1 MSGELKLAIQSHGPF
16 VREFAAWPFR
26 APSYTCRVPQIPR
39 ETVEQ
44 ILTATDIVDLIGSYI
59 PVRRAGTRFQALC
72 PFHNEKTPSFS
83 IDPAKQFFHCFG
95 CKKSGDA
102 ISFVREYEG
111 LPFGD
116 AVRKLGER
124 AGIAVVEQELDPKEE
139 ADRRRRGQ
147 LLDLHR
153 KLTAYYHELLLNTPE
168 ARHARDYLKSRDFT
182 RETAERWKIGWAPPK
197 EMFVAWAK
205 AEGLRGRDLA
215 DAGILKMSERGS
227 AYFYFRNR
235 LMFPISNDYGD
246 VIGFSGRQL
255 EENAREGK
263 YVNTP
268 ETRLFKKSNVLF
280 GLDKARKG
288 ILDEKSVL
296 ICEGQIDAIVCQE
309 RGIPN
314 AIAPLGTAF
323 PEPHA
328 RTLRRYTKTAILC
341 YDSDTAGNKAAE
353 SAFKALASEGLAVKV
368 VAMPKGEDPDSFIRQ
383 HGIEAFRGLLEKAGS
398 FLDFKLELAA
408 ASSNLGDPIEK
419 ARFIEECA
427 GHLAMIRDDVSREAL
442 VQHLA
447 TRLRIGAPDVQAAV
461 VQAKKAARFPQR
473 RNQQGGRP
481 EESPQVARPAALD
494 RRIGTLCSLALGST
508 AVRDWLGEQFESIHE
523 LASHLDGVTILQAIL
538 TGRPDPESPAS
549 VNTFLAGLPED
560 QQLALHTEPSFSD
573 PLPEDPVACAELTLS
588 DASALAL
595 EKQDAEIKARLGAPD
610 LPLEEQLALLN
621 RAKEIAGLLSGLSSR
636 AVRNDRFA
644 PNTRRANR
652 RDPREFKDFRRERN
666 S

>member
-1 MSGELKLAIQSHGPF
+1 M
-16 VREFAAWPFR
+16 
-26 APSYTCRVPQIPR
+26 PQISR

-44 ILTATDIVDLIGSYI
+44 ILTATDIVDLISSYI

-83 IDPAKQFFHCFG
+83 IDPVKQFFHCFG

-124 AGIAVVEQELDPKEE
+124 AGIAVVEQALDPKEE
-139 ADRRRRGQ
+139 ADRRRRGA

-153 KLTAYYHELLLNTPE
+153 KLTAYYHDLLLRAPE
-168 ARHARDYLKSRDFT
+168 AQHARDYLKGRDFT

-197 EMFVAWAK
+197 EMFISWAK
-205 AEGLRGRDLA
+205 NEGLRGRDLA
-215 DAGILKMSERGS
+215 EAGILKKTERGS
-227 AYFYFRNR
+227 TYFYFRNR
-235 LMFPISNDYGD
+235 LMFPIANDYGD

-255 EENAREGK
+255 EENPREGK

-353 SAFKALASEGLAVKV
+353 SAFKALAGEGLAVKV
-368 VAMPKGEDPDSFIRQ
+368 VAMPKGDDPDSFIRR
-383 HGIEAFRGLLEKAGS
+383 HGIDAFRGLLEKAGS
-398 FLDFKLELAA
+398 FIDFKFELAA
-408 ASSNLGDPIEK
+408 ATTNLGDPIEK
-419 ARFIEECA
+419 ARFIEGCA
-427 GHLAMIRDDVSREAL
+427 DHLAVIKDDVSREAL

-461 VQAKKAARFPQR
+461 ARAKKAARFPQR
-473 RNQQGGRP
+473 RSYGDPQAEKP
-481 EESPQVARPAALD
+481 EVVPPAPLD
-494 RRIGTLCSLALGST
+494 RRIGTLCSLALGSA
-508 AVRDWLGEQFESIHE
+508 AVRDWLGEQFETLHE
-523 LASHLDGVTILQAIL
+523 LADHLDGVPILQAIL

-549 VNTFLAGLPED
+549 VNTFLAGLPEE
-560 QQLALHTEPSFSD
+560 QQLALRAEPSFSD
-573 PLPEDPVACAELTLS
+573 PLPEDPVAAAELTLA

-595 EKQDAEIKARLGAPD
+595 EKEDAEIKAALGAPN
-610 LPLEEQLALLN
+610 LALAEQLALLK
-621 RAKEIAGLLSGLSSR
+621 RAKEIEELMRGMSGR
-636 AVRNDRFA
+636 ALTNDRFA
-644 PNTRRANR
+644 PNARRPKR
-652 RDPREFKDFRRERN
+652 WDPRDSKDFRDKRKP
-666 S
+666 

>member
-1 MSGELKLAIQSHGPF
+1 
-16 VREFAAWPFR
+16 
-26 APSYTCRVPQIPR
+26 VPQISR

-44 ILTATDIVDLIGSYI
+44 ILAATDIVDLIGSYI
-59 PVRRAGTRFQALC
+59 PVRRAGVRFTALC
-72 PFHNEKTPSFS
+72 PFHQEKTPSFS
-83 IDPAKQFFHCFG
+83 IDPVRQFFHCFG

-124 AGIAVVEQELDPKEE
+124 AGIAVVEAELDPKEE

-153 KLTAYYHELLLNTPE
+153 KLTAYYHELLLNAPE
-168 ARHARDYLKSRDFT
+168 AQHARDYLKSRGFN

-197 EMFVAWAK
+197 EMFIAWAK
-205 AEGLRGRDLA
+205 EQGLRGRDLA
-215 DAGILKMSERGS
+215 DAGILKKSERGGS
-227 AYFYFRNR
+227 YFYFRDR

-255 EENAREGK
+255 EENPREGK

-288 ILDEKSVL
+288 ILDEKAVL

-309 RGIPN
+309 RGFPH

-353 SAFKALASEGLAVKV
+353 SAFKALATEGLAVKV
-368 VAMPKGEDPDSFIRQ
+368 VAMPKGEDPDSFIRKN
-383 HGIEAFRGLLEKAGS
+383 GVEAFRGLLEKAGS
-398 FLDFKLELAA
+398 FIDFKFELAA
-408 ASSNLGDPIEK
+408 STTNLGDPIDK

-427 GHLAMIRDDVSREAL
+427 GHLAVIRDDVSREAL
-442 VQHLA
+442 LQHLA

-461 VQAKKAARFPQR
+461 VQAKKAAKHPGR
-473 RNQQGGRP
+473 RIFDDPKAEKPRVIQ
-481 EESPQVARPAALD
+481 PAPLD
-494 RRIGTLCSLALGST
+494 RRIGTLCSLALGSA
-508 AVRDWLGEQFESIHE
+508 AVQEWLGEQFETIHE
-523 LASHLDGVTILQAIL
+523 LAAHLDGVAILQAVL
-538 TGRPDPESPAS
+538 TGRPDAESPAS
-549 VNTFLAGLPED
+549 VNSFLGGLPEE
-560 QQLALHTEPSFSD
+560 QQLALRTEPSFSD
-573 PLPEDPVACAELTLS
+573 PLPDDPVVTAEQTLS

-610 LPLEEQLALLN
+610 LPMEEQLALLR
-621 RAKEIAGLLSGLSSR
+621 RAKEIADLLSGLPGR

-644 PNTRRANR
+644 PNTRRAPR
-652 RDPREFKDFRRERN
+652 RDPRDFNDFRRERKP
-666 S
+666 

>member
-1 MSGELKLAIQSHGPF
+1 M
-16 VREFAAWPFR
+16 
-26 APSYTCRVPQIPR
+26 PQISR

-72 PFHNEKTPSFS
+72 PFHHEKTPSFS
-83 IDPAKQFFHCFG
+83 IDPVRQFFHCFG

-124 AGIAVVEQELDPKEE
+124 AGIAVQEQELDPKEE

-153 KLTAYYHELLLNTPE
+153 KLTAYYHELLLTAPE
-168 ARHARDYLKSRDFT
+168 AQRARDYLKGRGFT
-182 RETAERWKIGWAPPK
+182 RETAEKWKIGWAPPK
-197 EMFVAWAK
+197 EMFIAWAK
-205 AEGLRGRDLA
+205 EQGLRGRDLA
-215 DAGILKMSERGS
+215 DAGILKKTERGS
-227 AYFYFRNR
+227 SYFYFRNR

-255 EENAREGK
+255 EENPREGK

-288 ILDEKSVL
+288 ILDEKAVL
-296 ICEGQIDAIVCQE
+296 ICEGQIDAIACQE
-309 RGIPN
+309 RGIMN

-323 PEPHA
+323 PEQHA
-328 RTLRRYTKTAILC
+328 RTLRRYSKTAILC
-341 YDSDTAGNKAAE
+341 YDSDTAGNKAVE
-353 SAFKALASEGLAVKV
+353 SVFKVLAADGIAVKV
-368 VAMPKGEDPDSFIRQ
+368 VAMPQGEDPDSFIKAN
-383 HGIEAFRGLLEKAGS
+383 GVDAFRELMAKAGT
-398 FLDFKLELAA
+398 FFDFKLGLAA
-408 ASSNLGDPIEK
+408 ASSNLADPLEK

-427 GHLAMIRDDVSREAL
+427 EHLSIIREDVSRETL
-442 VQHLA
+442 IQHLA
-447 TRLRIGAPDVQAAV
+447 TRLRTGAPELQAAV
-461 VQAKKAARFPQR
+461 IRARKAAKNPR
-473 RNQQGGRP
+473 RRTFDDPKEERP
-481 EESPQVARPAALD
+481 KVVQPTPLD
-494 RRIGTLCSLALGST
+494 RRIGTLCSLALGSA
-508 AVRDWLGEQFESIHE
+508 AVQEWLGEQFETIHE
-523 LASHLDGVTILQAIL
+523 LTAHLDGVAILQAVL

-549 VNTFLAGLPED
+549 VNTFLADLPEE
-560 QQLALHTEPSFSD
+560 QQLALRAEPSFSD
-573 PLPEDPVACAELTLS
+573 PLPEDPVVTAEQTLS

-610 LPLEEQLALLN
+610 LPMDEQLALLQ
-621 RAKEIAGLLSGLSSR
+621 RAKEIADLLSGLPGR
-636 AVRNDRFA
+636 AVRDDRFA
-644 PNTRRANR
+644 PNSRRQPR
-652 RDPREFKDFRRERN
+652 RDPRDFNDFRRERKP
-666 S
+666 